1 MESLDGD
8 RIEMDTLNSIW
19 RIERLIWGVSMKR
32 KIRNK
37 HSRFY
42 KNIPKF
48 GVAGSALQLV
58 GSLWLRVALLLSVIG
73 LIMAIPYGRGTVT
86 PRAIE
91 LFGLAF
97 LFLGSFRMRVA
108 SKMLKKSL

>member
-1 MESLDGD
+1 
-8 RIEMDTLNSIW
+8 MDTLNSIW

-37 HSRFY
+37 RSRFY

-48 GVAGSALQLV
+48 GVAGSALLLV
-58 GSLWLRVALLLSVIG
+58 GSLWMRIALFFSVIC
-73 LIMAIPYGRGTVT
+73 LITAIPFGRGTIT